1 MILINSVLKDNEV
14 LISQYK
20 RIICNNNNTMLK
32 SIVKDIVKEK
42 LAQKK
47 QLMELI
53 SSEVED
59 IVTIDRED
67 YLTIS
72 NVITYESNIQ
82 STYFTILRSFDNTIN
97 VNSFSLIVLSQNFVL
112 QMLNHLFIYMLNDR

>member
-20 RIICNNNNTMLK
+20 RIICNNNNIMLK
-32 SIVKDIVKEK
+32 SIIKDIVKEK

-53 SSEVED
+53 SSEVEY

-72 NVITYESNIQ
+72 DVITYESNIQ

-112 QMLNHLFIYMLNDR
+112 QMLNHLSIYMLNDR

>member
-20 RIICNNNNTMLK
+20 RIICNNNNIMLK
-32 SIVKDIVKEK
+32 SIIKDIVKEK

-72 NVITYESNIQ
+72 DVITYESNIQ

>member
-20 RIICNNNNTMLK
+20 RIICNNNSIMLK
-32 SIVKDIVKEK
+32 SIIKDIVKEK

-112 QMLNHLFIYMLNDR
+112 QMLNHLSIYMLNDR

>member
-20 RIICNNNNTMLK
+20 RIICNNNNIMLK
-32 SIVKDIVKEK
+32 SIIKDIVKEK

-53 SSEVED
+53 SSEVEY

-72 NVITYESNIQ
+72 DVITYESNIQ